1 MTVDLDSSE
10 ITRAVAKA
18 IKADYV
24 RRTITVTLEASLEDF
39 DSTARDVLAT
49 WAEEGQIFRVEF
61 HKKTRPEPLFDL
73 VHIEA

>member
-24 RRTITVTLEASLEDF
+24 RRTITVTLEASL
-39 DSTARDVLAT
+39 
-49 WAEEGQIFRVEF
+49 
-61 HKKTRPEPLFDL
+61 
-73 VHIEA
+73 